1 LAEKEAFVKNSQ
13 NHNPQQLIS
22 VIVPTFNRADMI
34 LKPLNSVYNQ
44 TYRPIELL
52 VVDDGSTDRTKEVI
66 QNWKSENES
75 EDFIIKYIFQKNSG
89 APAARN
95 NGIRN
100 STGRYLQFLDSDDE
114 LLPEKLA
121 WQFEKM
127 KTENTPIC
135 ICDYKHLD
143 ENGKIL
149 ADLSKNYSIDDFIRN
164 FMAVHTIGPL
174 TDKSFFKQKQLIWN
188 EKITKLQDKDYFLK
202 LLMVTKKMSY
212 VDRVLFHWIRH
223 SAEDRI
229 SIRIKD
235 TRKTLSDILV
245 SILIFQLKNFWSI
258 PIQRWPAII
267 TLDLKMLRWV
277 LRIGLIFKRLHLR

>member
-1 LAEKEAFVKNSQ
+1 MTKN
-13 NHNPQQLIS
+13 LIS
-22 VIVPTFNRADMI
+22 VIVPTFNRADLI
-34 LKPLNSVYNQ
+34 LKPLESVYNQ
-44 TYRPIELL
+44 TYRPIELV
-52 VVDDGSTDRTKEVI
+52 VVDDGSTDRTKEII
-66 QNWKSENES
+66 QNWKSESES

-100 STGRYLQFLDSDDE
+100 SNGRYLQFLDSDDE
-114 LLPEKLA
+114 LLPEKLSL
-121 WQFEKM
+121 QFEKL
-127 KTENTPIC
+127 KTEHTPLC
-135 ICDYKHLD
+135 ICDYQHLD

-149 ADLSKNYSIDDFIRN
+149 ADLSKNYPIDEFIRN

-174 TDKSFFKQKQLIWN
+174 TDRTFFKQKQLIWN

-202 LLMVTKKMSY
+202 LFMLIRKKSY
-212 VDRVLFHWIRH
+212 VDKVLFHWIRH
-223 SAEDRI
+223 SSEDRI
-229 SIRIKD
+229 SFQIKD

-245 SILIFQLKNFWSI
+245 SVIIFQFKNFWSI

-277 LRIGLIFKRLHLR
+277 LRIGLIFKKFHLR

>member
-1 LAEKEAFVKNSQ
+1 MNQTEMTQ
-13 NHNPQQLIS
+13 NLIS
-22 VIVPTFNRADMI
+22 VIVPTFNRADLI
-34 LKPLNSVYNQ
+34 LKPLNSVCNQ
-44 TYRPIELL
+44 TYRPIELI

-100 STGRYLQFLDSDDE
+100 SAGRYLQFLDSDDE
-114 LLPEKLA
+114 LLPEKLTL
-121 WQFEKM
+121 QFEKM
-127 KTENTPIC
+127 KIENTPIC

-143 ENGKIL
+143 EKGNTIYELK
-149 ADLSKNYSIDDFIRN
+149 KNFSIDHIIRN
-164 FMAVHTIGPL
+164 FIAVLSIGPL
-174 TDKSFFKQKQLIWN
+174 IDRRSYRINQLVWN

-229 SIRIKD
+229 SYQIKD

-245 SILIFQLKNFWSI
+245 SVLIFQFKNFWSI
-258 PIQRWPAII
+258 PIQRWSAII

-277 LRIGLIFKRLHLR
+277 LRIGLIFKKLHLR